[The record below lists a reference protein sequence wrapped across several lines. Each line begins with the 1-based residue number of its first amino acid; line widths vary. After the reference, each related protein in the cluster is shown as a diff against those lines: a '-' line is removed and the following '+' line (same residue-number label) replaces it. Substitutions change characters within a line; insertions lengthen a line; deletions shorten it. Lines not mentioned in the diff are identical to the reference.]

1 MPWESI
7 VLDIFRAVPEN
18 PSRYDFHAPYNKLL
32 FCVFPMEDR
41 YTVAPNWNASSSQL
55 SYFRFDIFY
64 KKIPVLIL
72 ELKGPG
78 DLQYPSK
85 RQESVQQIQ
94 RRLKEL
100 RPECTLPELHAI
112 SVFGTKLCF
121 CKLDDRDQSMQPSFM
136 DAHPEGTTTD
146 LTPEQYW
153 DCDIMEEEG
162 EKRFKAVVEEIKRG
176 CAAL

>member
-1 MPWESI
+1 MPWESP

-32 FCVFPMEDR
+32 FYVFPMEDH
-41 YTVAPNWNASSSQL
+41 YTVAPDWNASSSQL

-100 RPECTLPELHAI
+100 RRQYSAI
-112 SVFGTKLCF
+112 FFFHTMPVLTASLGHYYSCV
-121 CKLDDRDQSMQPSFM
+121 
-136 DAHPEGTTTD
+136 HP
-146 LTPEQYW
+146 
-153 DCDIMEEEG
+153 
-162 EKRFKAVVEEIKRG
+162 A
-176 CAAL
+176 